1 MNEYRTQQ
9 ESGTAA
15 GAAKIIQFG
24 LMAATLLV
32 TPVAAT
38 QCSPLAKPPRNYLPL
53 NIGETPNTFGQ
64 FANIFSGE
72 YEHARFDFEL
82 EVADFYSKLLATQ
95 EPLGKEFERVL
106 HDNLSSLYVRT

>member
-9 ESGTAA
+9 ESGTAL
-15 GAAKIIQFG
+15 GAAKIIQVG
-24 LMAATLLV
+24 LIVATMLA

-38 QCSPLAKPPRNYLPL
+38 QDSPLAEPLRNYK
-53 NIGETPNTFGQ
+53 IGKTQRTFGQ

-82 EVADFYSKLLATQ
+82 EVAAFYSKLLATQ

>member
-1 MNEYRTQQ
+1 MNEYYTQQ
-9 ESGTAA
+9 ASGTAA
-15 GAAKIIQFG
+15 GAAKIVQAGVI
-24 LMAATLLV
+24 AATLIM
-32 TPVAAT
+32 TPFAAT
-38 QCSPLAKPPRNYLPL
+38 QGSSFAKQLSNYPPFK
-53 NIGETPNTFGQ
+53 IGETPKTFGQ

-82 EVADFYSKLLATQ
+82 EVAAFYSNLLATQ